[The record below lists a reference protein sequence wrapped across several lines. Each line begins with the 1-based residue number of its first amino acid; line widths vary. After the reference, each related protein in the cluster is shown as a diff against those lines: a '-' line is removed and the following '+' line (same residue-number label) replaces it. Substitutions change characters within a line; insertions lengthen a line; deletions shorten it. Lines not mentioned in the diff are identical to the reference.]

1 MINDTDPI
9 DLTPLISVGA
19 SAPIDL
25 TITNRGTTA
34 GTFVFIVSTPLGW
47 GVTFLTGPVTV
58 EAGATVTLSPGI
70 LVNVPVT
77 APLDARNEM
86 LIRLQDISG
95 GPRRNSSSFT
105 VIAGLANAAP
115 ECDPAA
121 ASVASL
127 WPPNHDFAPI
137 GIVGVNDPDGDEVSI
152 AVTGISQD
160 EAVDAPGSGNTAP
173 DGRGV
178 GGATAEVRAERAG
191 GGDGR
196 VYAIS
201 FTAEDG
207 NGGSCSGAVRVG
219 VPKSQGSGAAVDSG
233 QSFDSTVNP

>member
-1 MINDTDPI
+1 M
-9 DLTPLISVGA
+9 
-19 SAPIDL
+19 
-25 TITNRGTTA
+25 
-34 GTFVFIVSTPLGW
+34 
-47 GVTFLTGPVTV
+47 
-58 EAGATVTLSPGI
+58 
-70 LVNVPVT
+70 
-77 APLDARNEM
+77 
-86 LIRLQDISG
+86 
-95 GPRRNSSSFT
+95 
-105 VIAGLANAAP
+105 
-115 ECDPAA
+115 
-121 ASVASL
+121 
-127 WPPNHDFAPI
+127 
-137 GIVGVNDPDGDEVSI
+137 GVNDPDGDEVSI

-191 GGDGR
+191 SGDGR